1 MFVKQAYGS
10 TSPEIRH
17 FHTVTVD
24 PYTGYWYLSSGDR
37 PPECMVWISKDDG
50 TTWTDVTDYDFDPTT
65 EPKVRTQAL
74 FRLTTMWFT
83 PQYICWAT
91 DDRINGTGAKLVI
104 SPRTEPLDIH
114 VLGTVSYNHVRSSIE
129 FPGIGW
135 LLITE
140 DKTGLSYIE
149 TTFVTNDFHIIPLC
163 KLQDITGYFSSSI
176 ASKRAYWDNQK
187 NCYIGYSL
195 ARGLVPRIVRYELY
209 RDYQL
214 NIGIEEE
221 TGGRVNIEPTSNNHY
236 RKGEKVKITAVE
248 EPGYIFT
255 GWSGDYV
262 SSSRT
267 IQLVIEKDTYLTAH
281 FYPRDIEPEF
291 EVSLTSRV
299 SLVILIIFISI
310 TAILSFIRG
319 NRISLP

>member
-1 MFVKQAYGS
+1 M
-10 TSPEIRH
+10 
-17 FHTVTVD
+17 
-24 PYTGYWYLSSGDR
+24 
-37 PPECMVWISKDDG
+37 
-50 TTWTDVTDYDFDPTT
+50 
-65 EPKVRTQAL
+65 
-74 FRLTTMWFT
+74 
-83 PQYICWAT
+83 
-91 DDRINGTGAKLVI
+91 
-104 SPRTEPLDIH
+104 
-114 VLGTVSYNHVRSSIE
+114 
-129 FPGIGW
+129 
-135 LLITE
+135 
-140 DKTGLSYIE
+140 
-149 TTFVTNDFHIIPLC
+149 
-163 KLQDITGYFSSSI
+163 
-176 ASKRAYWDNQK
+176 
-187 NCYIGYSL
+187 
-195 ARGLVPRIVRYELY
+195 PRIVRYELY

-214 NIGIEEE
+214 NIRIEEE

-262 SSSRT
+262 SSSKT
-267 IQLVIEKDTYLTAH
+267 IQLVIEKDTNLTAH